1 MGLTK
6 IGYLDHGIGF
16 RTKKYPFTRILVT
29 GHDQT
34 RALPPHP
41 TVLCFLLQII
51 NDFKK
56 NKECKENVKML
67 DDVNFFLDKAL
78 TT

>member
-1 MGLTK
+1 ML
-6 IGYLDHGIGF
+6 H
-16 RTKKYPFTRILVT
+16 T
-29 GHDQT
+29 GHKFF
-34 RALPPHP
+34 LSFP
-41 TVLCFLLQII
+41 TQGSGTYLCFLLQII

-67 DDVNFFLDKAL
+67 DDVNFVLDKAL

>member
-1 MGLTK
+1 MVYTQGSGT
-6 IGYLDHGIGF
+6 Y
-16 RTKKYPFTRILVT
+16 
-29 GHDQT
+29 
-34 RALPPHP
+34 
-41 TVLCFLLQII
+41 LCFLLQII